1 MFFDSLV
8 RIPLFHQ
15 TVNCFFIFKS
25 FKFQILLS
33 SLLILSPL
41 HLLEIFFLL
50 LIQLPDRTA
59 QAPY

>member
-15 TVNCFFIFKS
+15 AVNCFFIFKS